1 VESESVKTPKEIK
14 ILESICEEAKNKGE
28 VTGEQLTQLS
38 EALGSR
44 FTKAW
49 EALEEGRVKRYLFSP
64 SGRIVWIVVGR
75 EREYQIMPAAGF
87 CSCDDFYFR
96 VMDREVHICYH
107 LIAQRMADAL
117 GLFDKIE
124 EDDEAYD
131 YLMEEWKKVTP

>member
-1 VESESVKTPKEIK
+1 MT
-14 ILESICEEAKNKGE
+14 AK
-28 VTGEQLTQLS
+28 QLTQLS

-49 EALEEGRVKRYLFSP
+49 EALEEERIKKYVFSP

-107 LIAQRMADAL
+107 LIAQKIADSL
-117 GLFDKIE
+117 GRFDKIE

-131 YLMEEWKKVTP
+131 FLMEEWKKVTP

>member
-1 VESESVKTPKEIK
+1 MKTPKEIRV
-14 ILESICEEAKNKGE
+14 LESVCKEAKGRGE
-28 VTGEQLTQLS
+28 VTGKQLNQLS

-49 EALEEGRVKRYLFSP
+49 EALEEGRVKRYVFSP

-96 VMDREVHICYH
+96 VMDREAHICYH
-107 LIAQRMADAL
+107 LVAQKIADAL
-117 GLFDKIE
+117 GWFDKIE
-124 EDDEAYD
+124 EYDETYE
-131 YLMEEWKKVTP
+131 YLIEEWKKVTP